1 MHVVH
6 TAAIVVAV
14 AIPVSSIWPGA
25 LVRWRVGWVALCL
38 MIGVGA
44 LADTASPDVVSGA
57 EAVGWPAVTAMLGW
71 QLVRELANWRE
82 LAARWLDDLREA
94 RVKIRVDHH
103 HGEVAE
109 ALTAHGAAVTRLAE
123 ARDESPTRGG
133 RRSA

>member
-71 QLVRELANWRE
+71 QLVRELASWRE
-82 LAARWLDDLREA
+82 LAAKWLEDMRASRVSLRVE
-94 RVKIRVDHH
+94 H
-103 HGEVAE
+103 HGAVAD
-109 ALTAHGAAVTRLAE
+109 ALTSHGEAVRKLAD
-123 ARDESPTRGG
+123 ARDESPTRAG
-133 RRSA
+133 RRAG